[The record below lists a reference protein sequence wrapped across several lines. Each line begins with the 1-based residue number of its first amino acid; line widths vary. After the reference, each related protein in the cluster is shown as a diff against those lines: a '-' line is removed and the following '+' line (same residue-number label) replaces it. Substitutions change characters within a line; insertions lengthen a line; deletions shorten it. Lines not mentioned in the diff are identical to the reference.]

1 MALCEAPL
9 ARHEGSKVEKGRVD
23 LSHKMKRKD
32 ASGQSLTLSLS
43 CFSVVLLNKK
53 NYYIT
58 LLDDGTSF
66 IGVHPMNAY
75 IGRTN

>member
-1 MALCEAPL
+1 MALCEASL

-43 CFSVVLLNKK
+43 CVSVVLLNKK

-58 LLDDGTSF
+58 LLDDGIKLYWDSSDERLYRK
-66 IGVHPMNAY
+66 N
-75 IGRTN
+75 